1 MRNKRKGAE
10 VSSSRGKRVKLV
22 GEAEMEADV
31 FWMSLE
37 EAKQAI
43 SDKYEYL
50 AERYERRKPKSKQ

>member
-1 MRNKRKGAE
+1 
-10 VSSSRGKRVKLV
+10 
-22 GEAEMEADV
+22 MEADV